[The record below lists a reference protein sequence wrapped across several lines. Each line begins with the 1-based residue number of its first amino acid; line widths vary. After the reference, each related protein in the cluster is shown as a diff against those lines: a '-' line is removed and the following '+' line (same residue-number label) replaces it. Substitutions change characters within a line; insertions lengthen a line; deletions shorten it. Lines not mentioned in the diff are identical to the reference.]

1 MRTSRVRV
9 LVIAGCAFF
18 LAACSPRQAD
28 VALTT
33 AAVSPSS
40 LLQRIVARGGRI
52 QSLEGSGTV
61 TFESPEM
68 AGSVFFHISLKKP
81 DSLLLKFD
89 GPFGIDAGFFF
100 LSREFFVMYNRFE
113 NTVTDGSPDEGSIRK
128 VIPFSM
134 SSDEILNAFAGSFAV
149 PANGTAPF
157 RFTVDEDRYYLE
169 YRSSDNFRH
178 YWINPENDLITKYSV
193 MDTTG
198 RVLVEASGERTT
210 EQDGIT
216 VPRLI
221 TVTFPGDRR
230 RVSIFYSQIVLNPSA
245 LSFAYT
251 VPSGARKTLLRD

>member
-1 MRTSRVRV
+1 MRTSPVRI
-9 LVIAGCAFF
+9 LAFTGCTFL

-28 VALTT
+28 VVLNT

-40 LLQRIVARGGRI
+40 LLHRVTARGDQI
-52 QSLEGSGTV
+52 HSLKGSGSV

-81 DSLLLKFD
+81 DSLLLNLD

-100 LSREFFVMYNRFE
+100 LSRASFIMYNRFD
-113 NTVTDGSPDEGSIRK
+113 NTVTAGSPDERNIRK
-128 VIPFSM
+128 VIPFAM
-134 SSDEILNAFAGSFAV
+134 SSDEILNAFAGSFDVPRVGSSPLRYAV
-149 PANGTAPF
+149 E
-157 RFTVDEDRYYLE
+157 EDQYFLE
-169 YRSSDNFRH
+169 YRTPDNIRQ

-198 RVLVEASGERTT
+198 QVLLEATGERAT

-230 RVSIFYSQIVLNPSA
+230 RVSIFYSNIVLNPA
-245 LSFAYT
+245 TLSFVYA
-251 VPSGARKTLLRD
+251 VPSGARKTLLSD